1 MSLDKIDPNL
11 IAGVVSLLGTLAAW
25 VYGKARGSK
34 QRDLSDLLD
43 ETITAE
49 IEDALEDGETLDT
62 IEDRLTQA
70 AHALAKKLG
79 LKIGEQTL
87 RLAVQWGVVEFRKL
101 IKKRADNQAAA
112 KRIPAQLDDLAEKAK
127 AVEDAFTPKGTL
139 PKLKT

>member
-1 MSLDKIDPNL
+1 MDFSKIDPNL

-34 QRDLSDLLD
+34 QRDLSELLD

-49 IEDALEDGETLDT
+49 VEDALEDGETLDT

-79 LKIGEQTL
+79 PKVGEQTL
-87 RLAVQWGVVEFRKL
+87 RLAVTWGVIEFRKL
-101 IKKRADNQAAA
+101 VKKRADNQAAV
-112 KRIPAQLDDLAEKAK
+112 KRIPGQLDDLADKAK
-127 AVEDAFTPKGTL
+127 AVEDAFVPKGTF